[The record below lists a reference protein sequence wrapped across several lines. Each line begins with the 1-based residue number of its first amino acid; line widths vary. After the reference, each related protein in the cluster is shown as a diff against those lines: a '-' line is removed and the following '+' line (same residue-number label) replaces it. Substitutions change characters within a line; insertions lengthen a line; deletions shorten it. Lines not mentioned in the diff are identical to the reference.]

1 MKILVIN
8 AGSSSLKVRLYEAK
22 KELKE
27 IAQSHIDGISE
38 AKCRFTYKSA
48 DKNVGQNEKIPNHAV
63 GVKFI
68 LDLLL
73 KFKAITDLKEINAV
87 GHRVVH
93 GGEKYQKSVKIDA
106 NVIKQIEKFSNLA
119 PLHNPI
125 NLAAIKACQ
134 KLLPKAKQVAVF
146 DTAFHQ
152 TMPEKAY
159 LYGLPYKLYQKDQIR
174 RYGFH
179 GTNHKYVIERVHKL
193 LKIKKSK
200 IISCHLGNGSSI
212 TAALDGKSIDTSM
225 GFTPLEGIMMGTR
238 SGTID
243 PAITF
248 HLQNNLKMKPKDV
261 DYMLNHESGLLG
273 ISEISSDMRDVYE
286 KSQKGEDKAK
296 LAIEMLAY
304 QIAKYC
310 GAYSASMQGLDA
322 IIFTGGLGEKAFYV
336 REKVLNYLEFLGF
349 TIDKAKNAEVS
360 KSGFDFEEISPK
372 RSKKKVFVIEA
383 NEAVQIGKETLSIL

>member
-8 AGSSSLKVRLYEAK
+8 AGSSSLKARLYEAK

-27 IAQSHIDGISE
+27 IAQSHIDGIGE

-93 GGEKYQKSVKIDA
+93 GGEKYQKSVKIDS

-179 GTNHKYVIERVHKL
+179 GTNHKYVIERTHKL

-200 IISCHLGNGSSI
+200 IVSCHLGNGSSI
-212 TAALDGKSIDTSM
+212 TAAIDGKSIDTSM

-261 DYMLNHESGLLG
+261 DHLLNHESGLLG
-273 ISEISSDMRDVYE
+273 ISEISSDMRDIYE
-286 KSQKGEDKAK
+286 KSQKGDEKAR

-310 GAYSASMQGLDA
+310 GAYSAAMQGLDA

-336 REKVLNYLEFLGF
+336 REKVLSYLEFLGF
-349 TIDKAKNAEVS
+349 TIDKTKNASVK

-372 RSKKKVFVIEA
+372 RSRKKVFVIEA

>member
-8 AGSSSLKVRLYEAK
+8 AGSSSLKARLYEAK

-27 IAQSHIDGISE
+27 IAQSHIDGIGE

-93 GGEKYQKSVKIDA
+93 GGEKYQKSVKIDS

-179 GTNHKYVIERVHKL
+179 GTNHKYVIERTHKL

-200 IISCHLGNGSSI
+200 IVSCHLGNGSSI
-212 TAALDGKSIDTSM
+212 TAAIDGKSIDTSM

-261 DYMLNHESGLLG
+261 DHLLNHESGLLG
-273 ISEISSDMRDVYE
+273 ISEISSDMRDIYE
-286 KSQKGEDKAK
+286 KSQKGDEKAR

-310 GAYSASMQGLDA
+310 GAYSAAMQGLDA

-336 REKVLNYLEFLGF
+336 REKVLSYLEFLGF
-349 TIDKAKNAEVS
+349 TIDKTKNASVK

-372 RSKKKVFVIEA
+372 RSRKKVFVIEA
-383 NEAVQIGKETLSIL
+383 NEAVQIGKETLSVL